1 MYEPANIY
9 SAGVAVAYPFV
20 SWVLLRVT
28 CGPVGIP
35 HPEHL
40 VFFSY
45 ILPIIGVASTVWAKL
60 VSSRLAWVSVA
71 VFAAWLG
78 FMGWFHYWFIT
89 SLWDS
94 I

>member
-1 MYEPANIY
+1 MNRPTAVLL
-9 SAGVAVAYPFV
+9 GVAVAYPFGR
-20 SWVLLRVT
+20 WALLGVT
-28 CGPVGIP
+28 SGPVGIP

-45 ILPIIGVASTVWAKL
+45 ILPTIGVAVAVWTKL
-60 VSSRLAWVSVA
+60 AGSRLSWVGVA
-71 VFAAWLG
+71 AFAAWLG
-78 FMGWFHYWFIT
+78 FIGWFHHWFIT